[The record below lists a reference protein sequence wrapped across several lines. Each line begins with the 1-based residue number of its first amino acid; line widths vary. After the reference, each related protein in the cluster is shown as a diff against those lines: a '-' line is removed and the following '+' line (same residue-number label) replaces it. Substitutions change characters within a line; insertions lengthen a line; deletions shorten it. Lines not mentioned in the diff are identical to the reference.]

1 MANLEQKQDEKKY
14 LAIRNWSKFQSMTDA
29 HGKSLEG
36 RRREWIRDYCEKETD
51 TVYADLSLMGRYL
64 IDACRRLRGKLGR
77 NVPNDH
83 MWILRQLDVHPT
95 ERGRA
100 THALQMLVGRG
111 FLVPTNE
118 QHDKSLKPETP
129 LEVEVEVETKDR
141 VNGIDSIP
149 PRAKQRTEI
158 QTETDQDPNHAVANS
173 DKPDVS
179 DRDIEMINIV
189 CPSPQWDTLSDQ
201 DQDVISFCRKLS
213 EHSGVKVKP
222 SWIAPAR
229 EVFVAFDRD
238 ACWMTLDWIF
248 SCQKKIPNLKFYW
261 ADCTK
266 STKNFRDHMRKGA
279 LPEQY
284 AKWYEDFKRMEAA
297 KAKKSPPLSD
307 GAGAL
312 LEETGEEELTVAKAF
327 EIDEDD

>member
-77 NVPNDH
+77 NLPNDH
-83 MWILRQLDVHPT
+83 MWILRQLDVDPT

-111 FLVPTNE
+111 LLVPTNE

-129 LEVEVEVETKDR
+129 IEVEVENKDR

-149 PRAKQRTEI
+149 PRAKQKTET

-173 DKPDVS
+173 DKPEATDH
-179 DRDIEMINIV
+179 DIELVNIT
-189 CPSPQWDTLSDQ
+189 PGSPQWKNLSDD
-201 DQDVISFCRKLS
+201 DQRLISFCRKIS
-213 EHSGVKVKP
+213 EYSGVSVKP

-229 EVFVAFDRD
+229 EVFDLYGADDCFKH
-238 ACWMTLDWIF
+238 MDWIF
-248 SCQKKIPNLKFYW
+248 RIQRQIPNLKFYW

-266 STKNFRDHMRKGA
+266 STKNFRDHMKKGA
-279 LPEQY
+279 LIEQIY
-284 AKWYEDFKRMEAA
+284 KWLEDFKRIEAA
-297 KAKKSPPLSD
+297 KAKKAHPMSD
-307 GAGAL
+307 EAAAL
-312 LEETGEEELTVAKAF
+312 LEETCEEELTVAKAF
-327 EIDEDD
+327 EIDEDDD

>member
-1 MANLEQKQDEKKY
+1 VANLEQQNEKKY
-14 LAIRNWSKFQSMTDA
+14 LAIRNWSKFQSIADA

-51 TVYADLSLMGRYL
+51 SVYAELSLMGRYL

-77 NVPNDH
+77 NLPNDH

-100 THALQMLVGRG
+100 THALEMLVGRG
-111 FLVPTNE
+111 LLVPTNE

-129 LEVEVEVETKDR
+129 LEVEVKVETKDR

-149 PRAKQRTEI
+149 PRAKQKTEI

-173 DKPDVS
+173 DKPEVT
-179 DRDIEMINIV
+179 DRDIELVNV
-189 CPSPQWDTLSDQ
+189 SYPSPQWDTLSDA
-201 DQDVISFCRKLS
+201 DQQLILFCRKIS
-213 EHSGVKVKP
+213 EYSGVSVKP

-229 EVFVAFDRD
+229 EVFDLYGADDCFKH
-238 ACWMTLDWIF
+238 MDWIF
-248 SCQKKIPNLKFYW
+248 RIQRQIPNLKFYW

-266 STKNFRDHMRKGA
+266 STKNFRDHMKKGA
-279 LPEQY
+279 LIEQIY
-284 AKWYEDFKRMEAA
+284 KWLEDFKRVETA
-297 KAKKSPPLSD
+297 KAKKAHSMSE
-307 GAGAL
+307 GARAFL
-312 LEETGEEELTVAKAF
+312 DKTGDEELTATKAF